1 MAFATNLKFKC
12 YLFSNL
18 ILWDIESETGWLVG
32 SVIQFVTDCPRWLNS
47 SALITFIF
55 GGAQYRVAHKNRPVL
70 LQRING

>member
-18 ILWDIESETGWLVG
+18 ILWDSESETGWLVG
-32 SVIQFVTDCPRWLNS
+32 SVIQFVTDCPLTEFQCFDYLYFW
-47 SALITFIF
+47 
-55 GGAQYRVAHKNRPVL
+55 GAQYRVAHKNRPVL